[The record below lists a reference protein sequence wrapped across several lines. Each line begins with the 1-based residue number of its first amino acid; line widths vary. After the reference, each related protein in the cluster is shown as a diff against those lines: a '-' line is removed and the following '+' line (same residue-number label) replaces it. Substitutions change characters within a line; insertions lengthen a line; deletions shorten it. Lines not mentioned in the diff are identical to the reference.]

1 MLPEATP
8 RPDLLLAEDWTF
20 IVFLSCFSLMA
31 WSRLYEP
38 GQLRR
43 MMNSAFNIR
52 LMRQEMRE
60 EAQHRVTRLVYFSI
74 FCMMGGMVLYY
85 GIALSGVHLPPDAPG
100 LVVYIILTGSLA
112 LLYLGKAIMIRL
124 VSLIA
129 GGDFSLSEY
138 LYSMNHLN
146 QVAGLALIPFMLL
159 TCYYTPD
166 LARWTFAGAIVIF
179 GALLVYRWLRGTIHA
194 LRAGVPSFYI
204 FFYLCTLEILP
215 LAVAAKAIAQ

>member
-60 EAQHRVTRLVYFSI
+60 ETQHRVTRLVYFSI

-85 GIALSGVHLPPDAPG
+85 GIALSGVHLPPDGP
-100 LVVYIILTGSLA
+100 
-112 LLYLGKAIMIRL
+112 R
-124 VSLIA
+124 
-129 GGDFSLSEY
+129 
-138 LYSMNHLN
+138 
-146 QVAGLALIPFMLL
+146 
-159 TCYYTPD
+159 
-166 LARWTFAGAIVIF
+166 AGAYASVR
-179 GALLVYRWLRGTIHA
+179 VR
-194 LRAGVPSFYI
+194 S
-204 FFYLCTLEILP
+204 
-215 LAVAAKAIAQ
+215 